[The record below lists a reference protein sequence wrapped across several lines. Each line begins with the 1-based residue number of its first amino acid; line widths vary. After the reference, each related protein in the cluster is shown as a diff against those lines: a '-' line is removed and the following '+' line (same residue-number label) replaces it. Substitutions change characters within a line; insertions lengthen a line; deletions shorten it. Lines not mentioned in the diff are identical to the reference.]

1 MALEIIKIDMNDKR
15 QLEGF
20 LMLPLKLY
28 GDTPLVRNTIM
39 KTRGLLNVPHSPG
52 LYIAI
57 KDGINVVG
65 RMSIYTNKGICDAGG
80 IPYGQVGLFEVI
92 EDYDIFCAMIDY
104 AKTALN
110 ENQNMLFPF
119 FISTWYQY
127 RFIAKN
133 QFYFFFEYPNKPY
146 YPEFAKRY
154 GVDETYSYIS
164 MLCPY
169 IDRFIDDNRDR
180 YDTVLNEGFYFRNF
194 DRSMF
199 DEELRT
205 LYTMSVEGFTGNLF
219 YTGIPFE
226 EFRGLYTKSK
236 SMIIEDFFKI
246 VMFEGKE
253 VGFFYSSPDY
263 TRYFEN
269 LDLNSTVNK
278 MRLYIGRNSSKGLV
292 LKTTAVLPHYRNRG
306 IQSAMSCAE
315 ALQAK
320 TKGYD
325 YLIGAFCYIESCS
338 VRPMKV
344 FSKDNIY
351 ELYTIRI

>member
-1 MALEIIKIDMNDKR
+1 MALEIIKIDINDKK
-15 QLEGF
+15 QLEAF

-39 KTRGLLNVPHSPG
+39 KTRRLLDAPHNTG
-52 LYIAI
+52 LYVAL
-57 KDGINVVG
+57 KDGIDAVG
-65 RMSIYTNKGICDAGG
+65 RMSVYANKGICDAGG

-92 EDYDIFCAMIDY
+92 EDYDIFCAMIDC
-104 AKTALN
+104 AKKSLRDN
-110 ENQNMLFPF
+110 RSMLFPF

-133 QFYFFFEYPNKPY
+133 EFYFFFEYPNKPY
-146 YPEFAKRY
+146 YPEYAKRY

-169 IDRFIDDNRDR
+169 IDQFIDDNRDR
-180 YDTVLNEGFYFRNF
+180 YDKVLKEGFYFRNF
-194 DRSMF
+194 NKSRF
-199 DEELRT
+199 EKELRI
-205 LYTMSVEGFTGNLF
+205 LYSMSLEGFAGNLF

-226 EFRGLYTKSK
+226 EFRGLYTGSK
-236 SMIIEDFFKI
+236 SMIVEDFFKI

-263 TRYFEN
+263 TGYFEN
-269 LDLNSTVNK
+269 LDLNSIVNK
-278 MRLYIGRNSSKGLV
+278 IRLYMGRNSPKGLV
-292 LKTTAVLPHYRNRG
+292 LKTTAVLPEYRNKG

-325 YLIGAFCYIESCS
+325 YLIGAFCHIDSCS

-344 FSKDNIY
+344 FSRDNIY
-351 ELYTIRI
+351 KLYTIRI